1 MPFSRE
7 KKLWVLL
14 ASSAADGNNSMVPAM
29 SGTSMGPCVALKAT
43 STCCGCCL
51 TSAVEMSLS
60 KEEKPKVCREQID
73 ILDYPSAFGDLSPI
87 EGFKGPKK
95 PSRRQVLRHLLHLVS
110 NNCTLKDAADRVVSE
125 ILAKHPTET
134 ETAKS
139 TRRLSKWLWGS
150 NEKTY
155 TVMNKSF
162 QTSGPKDSKARE
174 KYFEYFSVSKSESE
188 QVDVCILFSFLNN
201 VHYWKSSQGSCPFCV
216 IQNSVVALII
226 VLKNLPA

>member
-1 MPFSRE
+1 MNSQGDPSWDHEWPKMPKCHFHE
-7 KKLWVLL
+7 KRNCGSYWHLQLQMETIVWFQGCQGHPWVL
-14 ASSAADGNNSMVPAM
+14 V
-29 SGTSMGPCVALKAT
+29 C
-43 STCCGCCL
+43 TCCGCCL
-51 TSAVEMSLS
+51 KSAVEMSLS

-174 KYFEYFSVSKSESE
+174 KYFKYFSVSKSE
-188 QVDVCILFSFLNN
+188 
-201 VHYWKSSQGSCPFCV
+201 
-216 IQNSVVALII
+216 
-226 VLKNLPA
+226 